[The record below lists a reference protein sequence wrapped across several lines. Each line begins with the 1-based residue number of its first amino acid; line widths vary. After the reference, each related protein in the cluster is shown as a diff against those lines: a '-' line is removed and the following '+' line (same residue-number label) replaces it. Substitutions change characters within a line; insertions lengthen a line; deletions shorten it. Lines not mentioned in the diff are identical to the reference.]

1 MNPVA
6 VPHFVDS
13 AVTEAGAR
21 VELGDIR
28 ISVAWYTNRKHLQS
42 VVHSHPY
49 HELVLV
55 IGGGDVRYS
64 IDGSVYILHPGDLI
78 YFPAQVY
85 HSGTY
90 NITENLSERYVIQI
104 DDALWQAARRNTSI
118 VSAEWVN
125 QVTVLD
131 QDACRTWNLKSLF
144 ERMAQAAQ
152 AANPTR
158 DMLFESEVSE
168 LLLLI
173 TMLTGR
179 GQTTAPSSTSLL
191 VARATEYLQNH
202 YRDPALNATVLA
214 QELYASRGHLS
225 RAFKECTL
233 ESIHG
238 YLTNLRMQHCCRC
251 LANGVPVL
259 TACAESGFPDYSS
272 FLKTFRRMYGITPA
286 EFRAQHLKKAEKRR
300 GGTNQDALELPTA

>member
-1 MNPVA
+1 MDSSIL
-6 VPHFVDS
+6 PHYVDS
-13 AVTEAGAR
+13 AVTEAGAK
-21 VELGDIR
+21 VALGDLR
-28 ISVAWYTNRKHLQS
+28 VSVTWYTNRQHVQS

-55 IGGGDVRYS
+55 IGGGTVRYS
-64 IDGSVYILHPGDLI
+64 VDGSVYILNVGDLI

-90 NITENLSERYVIQI
+90 NLTENLSERYVIQI
-104 DDALWQAARRNTSI
+104 DDTVWKAARRNTSLI
-118 VSAEWVN
+118 SAEWVN
-125 QVTVLD
+125 QVTVLNK
-131 QDACRTWNLKSLF
+131 QACQSWNLKGLF

-152 AANPTR
+152 AGNPTR
-158 DMLFESEVSE
+158 NMLLESEVSE

-173 TMLTGR
+173 TMLTGY

-191 VARATEYLQNH
+191 VARATEYLQTH
-202 YRDPALNATVLA
+202 YQDPHLNATVLA

-225 RAFKECTL
+225 RAFKECTM

-251 LANGVPVL
+251 LAKGIPVL
-259 TACAESGFPDYSS
+259 VACAESGFSDYSS
-272 FLKTFRRMYGITPA
+272 FLRTFRRLYGIAPGEYRSKYQTV
-286 EFRAQHLKKAEKRR
+286 EDFEK
-300 GGTNQDALELPTA
+300 